1 MSTIVKTSTRL
12 WSQEVAEARATEEL
26 DSAGPGEQGLAR
38 LLDEKEPGWEFSN
51 GRKFKDVRGVYS

>member
-1 MSTIVKTSTRL
+1 MAQVRTTSRL

-38 LLDEKEPGWEFSN
+38 LLSNKEPGYEWSN
-51 GRKFKDVRGVYS
+51 GRVFKDGTGAYQ